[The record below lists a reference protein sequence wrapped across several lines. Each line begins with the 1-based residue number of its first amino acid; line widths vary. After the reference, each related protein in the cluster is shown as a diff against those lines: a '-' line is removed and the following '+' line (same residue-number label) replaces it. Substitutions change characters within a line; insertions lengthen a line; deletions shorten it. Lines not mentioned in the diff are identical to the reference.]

1 MKHKWKLATIKNRLA
16 EQKHAV
22 MHFAL
27 GIVKREPDMR
37 LNHLAA
43 ATFLVS
49 LGMAGAS
56 HAASFDC
63 EAQNLKPDEKT
74 ICDVRA
80 LTDADVRMVTT
91 FELLSGLLA
100 MGARGTL
107 QDQQTEWLKKRQAC
121 EADVACLKTSYE
133 ERLKV
138 LNDTYKQIN
147 RPL

>member
-1 MKHKWKLATIKNRLA
+1 MKHKWKFAAIKNRFD

-27 GIVKREPDMR
+27 EILNRSRIMR
-37 LNHLAA
+37 LNSLAA
-43 ATFLVS
+43 ALIISFS
-49 LGMAGAS
+49 AAGVS

-80 LTDADVRMVTT
+80 LNDADVKMVTT
-91 FELLSGLLA
+91 FDLLSGLLA
-100 MGARGTL
+100 MGARGTM
-107 QDQQTEWLKKRQAC
+107 QDQQTEWLKKRQTCA
-121 EADVACLKTSYE
+121 ADVACLTSSYQD
-133 ERLKV
+133 RLKE
-138 LNDTYKQIN
+138 LNETYKQIN

>member
-1 MKHKWKLATIKNRLA
+1 
-16 EQKHAV
+16 
-22 MHFAL
+22 
-27 GIVKREPDMR
+27 MR
-37 LNHLAA
+37 SIHLAA

-49 LGMAGAS
+49 LATTGIS

-63 EAQNLKPDEKT
+63 AAQNLKPDEKT

-80 LTDADVRMVTT
+80 LNDADVKMVTT
-91 FELLSGLLA
+91 FDLLSGLLA
-100 MGARGTL
+100 MGARGTM

-121 EADVACLKTSYE
+121 GADAACLTSSYE

>member
-1 MKHKWKLATIKNRLA
+1 MKHKWRYAAIKNRFD

-37 LNHLAA
+37 SNHLAA
-43 ATFLVS
+43 AFVFTVA
-49 LGMAGAS
+49 MAGTS

-63 EAQNLKPDEKT
+63 EAPTLKPDEKT

-80 LTDADVRMVTT
+80 LNDADVKMVTT
-91 FELLSGLLA
+91 FDLLSGLLA
-100 MGARGTL
+100 MGARGTM

-121 EADVACLKTSYE
+121 GADVACLTSSYE

>member
-1 MKHKWKLATIKNRLA
+1 MKHKWSFAAIKNSLD

-43 ATFLVS
+43 ATFFIS

-80 LTDADVRMVTT
+80 LNDADVKMVTT
-91 FELLSGLLA
+91 FDLLSGLLA
-100 MGARGTL
+100 MGSRGTM

-121 EADVACLKTSYE
+121 GADKACLTTSYE

>member
-1 MKHKWKLATIKNRLA
+1 
-16 EQKHAV
+16 
-22 MHFAL
+22 
-27 GIVKREPDMR
+27 MR
-37 LNHLAA
+37 SNHLAA
-43 ATFLVS
+43 ATFLIS
-49 LGMAGAS
+49 LGMTGIS

-80 LTDADVRMVTT
+80 LNDADVKMVTT
-91 FELLSGLLA
+91 FDLLSGLLA
-100 MGARGTL
+100 MGARGTM

-121 EADVACLKTSYE
+121 GADVACLTTSYE

>member
-1 MKHKWKLATIKNRLA
+1 MKHKWRFTTINNRLA

-27 GIVKREPDMR
+27 EIIKRSRIMR
-37 LNHLAA
+37 LKSLAA
-43 ATFLVS
+43 AILITSFS
-49 LGMAGAS
+49 AAGIV

-80 LTDADVRMVTT
+80 LNDADVKMVTT
-91 FELLSGLLA
+91 FDLLSGLLA
-100 MGARGTL
+100 MGSRGTM

-121 EADVACLKTSYE
+121 GADVACLTSSYQD
-133 ERLKV
+133 RLKE
-138 LNDTYKQIN
+138 LNEAYKQIN

>member
-1 MKHKWKLATIKNRLA
+1 MKDKWKFAAIKNRFD

-27 GIVKREPDMR
+27 EILNRSRIMR
-37 LNHLAA
+37 LNSLAA
-43 ATFLVS
+43 ALIISFS
-49 LGMAGAS
+49 AAGAS

-80 LTDADVRMVTT
+80 LNDADVKMVTT
-91 FELLSGLLA
+91 FDLLSGLLA
-100 MGARGTL
+100 MGARGTM
-107 QDQQTEWLKKRQAC
+107 QDQQTEWLKKRQTCA
-121 EADVACLKTSYE
+121 ADVACLTSSYQD
-133 ERLKV
+133 RLKE
-138 LNDTYKQIN
+138 LNETYKQIN

>member
-1 MKHKWKLATIKNRLA
+1 MKHKWTFAAIKNRLV

-37 LNHLAA
+37 SNHLAA
-43 ATFLVS
+43 IFVFTFA
-49 LGMAGAS
+49 MAGTS

-63 EAQNLKPDEKT
+63 EAQTLKPDEKT

-80 LTDADVRMVTT
+80 LNDADVKMVTT
-91 FELLSGLLA
+91 FDLLSGLLA
-100 MGARGTL
+100 MGARGTM

-121 EADVACLKTSYE
+121 GADVACLTSSYE